1 MCNIQ
6 LVEGAFV
13 GDIRVLRGINIAA
26 LVLSIIGV
34 LLGGAFALFM
44 IVSSSALSDPQF
56 FDALVAEL
64 QATSSG
70 SAAFD
75 GESAATAYDYSSMSE
90 EELRAMA
97 SLGVNLVI
105 GLSVGYAVLSGV
117 GIVASALT
125 LRNYTDPAKLGAAFG
140 WTIAAI
146 VGSLLLGSFVA
157 GILFILSAFMNSRIR
172 KVYRMSG
179 GMSGGSGPYA
189 GYQQPQPGQ
198 YGQPIQPQQPGQP
211 TQPQLGNVQQP
222 PQPDS
227 DPSQTERSQGNQ
239 SAADSDGEVRK

>member
-1 MCNIQ
+1 M
-6 LVEGAFV
+6 
-13 GDIRVLRGINIAA
+13 GDVRVLRGINIAA

-34 LLGGAFALFM
+34 LLGGAFAIFM
-44 IVSSSALSDPQF
+44 VVSSGALSDPQF

-64 QATSSG
+64 QVASSG

-75 GESAATAYDYSSMSE
+75 GESAATAYDYSSLSE
-90 EELRAMA
+90 EELSAMA
-97 SLGVNLVI
+97 SLGVNIVI

-125 LRNYTDPAKLGAAFG
+125 LRNYADPAKLGAAFG

-172 KVYRMSG
+172 KIYKMSG
-179 GMSGGSGPYA
+179 GVPGGANPYA
-189 GYQQPQPGQ
+189 GYQQSQPGQ
-198 YGQPIQPQQPGQP
+198 YQPGQPSQPQQPGQP
-211 TQPQLGNVQQP
+211 SHPRFGNMQQP
-222 PQPDS
+222 SQPVQPGS
-227 DPSQTERSQGNQ
+227 DPSQTEGSQGDQ
-239 SAADSDGEVRK
+239 SAADSDDEVRK

>member
-1 MCNIQ
+1 M
-6 LVEGAFV
+6 
-13 GDIRVLRGINIAA
+13 GDVRVLRGINIAA

-34 LLGGAFALFM
+34 LLGGAFAIFM
-44 IVSSSALSDPQF
+44 VVSSSALSDPQF

-64 QATSSG
+64 QVASSG

-75 GESAATAYDYSSMSE
+75 GESAATAYDYSSLSE

-97 SLGVNLVI
+97 SLGVNIVI

-125 LRNYTDPAKLGAAFG
+125 LRNYADPAKLGAAFG

-172 KVYRMSG
+172 KIYKMSG
-179 GMSGGSGPYA
+179 GVPDGANPYV

-198 YGQPIQPQQPGQP
+198 YQPGQP
-211 TQPQLGNVQQP
+211 PRPQQPSHPVHPQQPQLGGAQQP
-222 PQPDS
+222 AQDNQQSS
-227 DPSQTERSQGNQ
+227 DPLHPERPQDDS
-239 SAADSDGEVRK
+239 SASDPGEEARK

>member
-1 MCNIQ
+1 M
-6 LVEGAFV
+6 

-97 SLGVNLVI
+97 SLGVNIVI
-105 GLSVGYAVLSGV
+105 GLSVGYALLSGI

-172 KVYRMSG
+172 KIYKMSG
-179 GMSGGSGPYA
+179 DMPGGANPYA

-198 YGQPIQPQQPGQP
+198 YQPGQPSQPQQPGQP
-211 TQPQLGNVQQP
+211 SYPQQPQLGGAQQSA
-222 PQPDS
+222 QADRQSS
-227 DPSQTERSQGNQ
+227 DPSHPERPQDDPSVSDPGE
-239 SAADSDGEVRK
+239 DSRK

>member
-1 MCNIQ
+1 MRNIQ

-44 IVSSSALSDPQF
+44 IISSSALSDPQF

-97 SLGVNLVI
+97 ALGVNIVI
-105 GLSVGYAVLSGV
+105 GLAVGYAILSGV

-125 LRNYTDPAKLGAAFG
+125 LRNYADPAKLGAAFG

-179 GMSGGSGPYA
+179 GMTGGSGPYA

-198 YGQPIQPQQPGQP
+198 YQPEQPIQPQQPGQP
-211 TQPQLGNVQQP
+211 QLGNAQQP
-222 PQPDS
+222 SQPGS
-227 DPSQTERSQGNQ
+227 DPSQTERSQGD
-239 SAADSDGEVRK
+239 SSVVDSDSEVRK